1 MHVHRAPESHG
12 QLDRNFALDFQA
24 LRCARE
30 QCGLATAHQ
39 GMLNCGG
46 GAIREVTW
54 LAEQEPHQ
62 LALIP
67 QMPGEG
73 EGLKVMA
80 GFHLQEGS

>member
-30 QCGLATAHQ
+30 QCGLAAVQ
-39 GMLNCGG
+39 GMLNWG

-62 LALIP
+62 LAPIP
-67 QMPGEG
+67 QYPGEG
-73 EGLKVMA
+73 EGLEVMA
-80 GFHLQEGS
+80 GFHLQERS